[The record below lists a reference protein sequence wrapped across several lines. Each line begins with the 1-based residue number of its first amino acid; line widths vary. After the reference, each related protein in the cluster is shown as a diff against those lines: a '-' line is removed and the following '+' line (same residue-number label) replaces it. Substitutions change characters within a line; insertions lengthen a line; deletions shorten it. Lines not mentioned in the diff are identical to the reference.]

1 MITLLLGGEK
11 SGKSALGLRL
21 LEEAPGRRFFIG
33 TAQAQDQ
40 EMRRR
45 INAHRQSRPP
55 HIPAREADLNLAGI
69 LREETA
75 KGGTIL
81 VDSLDFW
88 LFSCLQAGQEP
99 TSRIELLE
107 VLHSGLSADLILVSL
122 EAGLGPV
129 AASPNVRAFARA
141 LGLLNQQLA
150 AAAQEV
156 LLVVAG
162 LTVRLKGAA

>member
-21 LEEAPGRRFFIG
+21 LRERPGRRFFIG

-45 INAHRQSRPP
+45 INAHRESRPP
-55 HIPAREADLNLAGI
+55 DIPAREADLDLAGI
-69 LREETA
+69 LRQEAA
-75 KGGTIL
+75 KGGAIL

-99 TSRIELLE
+99 ARRAEFLDTLRG
-107 VLHSGLSADLILVSL
+107 GLGADLILISL
-122 EAGLGPV
+122 ETGLGPM
-129 AASPNVRAFARA
+129 AASAEVRMFVRA
-141 LGLLNQQLA
+141 LGLLNQELA

-156 LLVVAG
+156 HLVVAG
-162 LTVRLKGAA
+162 LALRIKEAV